1 MKIGDLVRCSWT
13 EKVGIVAD
21 THKRLYI
28 DSVWVIWSD
37 GSEPCWVDDDEV
49 VCTGER
55 SRAERDAESR
65 KNAINIDL

>member
-49 VCTGER
+49 VLHENGQ
-55 SRAERDAESR
+55 
-65 KNAINIDL
+65 